1 MGTFGQTHTGLDKA
15 GQEGPDGPWYWQG
28 VRAIAMVMLSTPA
41 CLLSEVSANPPE
53 LTKADI
59 VGVALAILAR

>member
-1 MGTFGQTHTGLDKA
+1 MGTFGQTHTGVDEA
-15 GQEGPDGPWYWQG
+15 GQEGPAGPWYWQG
-28 VRAIAMVMLSTPA
+28 VRAIAMAMASTPA
-41 CLLSEVSANPPE
+41 CLLSEVSVNPPA